1 MSNRPKARSRACVIA
16 VTITLLGVL
25 TGCALV
31 SSAPKVSPAASLYQP
46 RVLRLAA
53 GQTVPTQDGPYK
65 PEVAE
70 IWHSDRAY
78 RELEAQ
84 LIDTAAAL
92 SQIQNRKAAK

>member
-1 MSNRPKARSRACVIA
+1 MC
-16 VTITLLGVL
+16 LLGVL

-31 SSAPKVSPAASLYQP
+31 SSAPKVSPAASIYQP
-46 RVLRLAA
+46 RVLRLVA
-53 GQTVPTQDGPYK
+53 GQPIPTQDGQYK

-78 RELEAQ
+78 RELESQ

-92 SQIQNRKAAK
+92 AQLQNRKADK